1 MADQTK
7 SLKSKIMNIKNLY
20 LYLIGLISSILT
32 LLFFYFSNQIIKEEK
47 IVEKKVDI
55 YKDGKFFYEEYFD

>member
-32 LLFFYFSNQIIKEEK
+32 LLFFYFSNQIIKEPINK
-47 IVEKKVDI
+47 NS
-55 YKDGKFFYEEYFD
+55 